1 MTRGFRRAVLA
12 WVICMIPV
20 GSPFLL
26 QTMAES
32 LEGNDSPWLV
42 EVNGKKLTRSQVDH
56 TMGSRNSPIT
66 DEAWRK
72 YRESS
77 YERSIEDFIERT
89 LLLDEAARRGLTA
102 TSEET
107 FQSFTKRYT
116 MAGSTEKAKG
126 RFASLPDAV
135 RRGNMD
141 LATIEKLKLDLAKDI
156 VFSPEEISA
165 YRETVKETV
174 HVRHILIS
182 APSKATP
189 EQKATAKQRG
199 EQIRLK
205 ILGGADFSEMAQ
217 QQSDCYTKA
226 KGGDLGLITR
236 GKMVKSFDDAVFALD
251 IGKIG
256 PLVETS
262 YGYHIV
268 EVLSRNSG
276 ETMPRADV
284 EAVLRSKKAEV
295 MALALVTRLRKD
307 AVIRYP

>member
-1 MTRGFRRAVLA
+1 
-12 WVICMIPV
+12 
-20 GSPFLL
+20 
-26 QTMAES
+26 
-32 LEGNDSPWLV
+32 
-42 EVNGKKLTRSQVDH
+42 
-56 TMGSRNSPIT
+56 
-66 DEAWRK
+66 
-72 YRESS
+72 
-77 YERSIEDFIERT
+77 
-89 LLLDEAARRGLTA
+89 
-102 TSEET
+102 
-107 FQSFTKRYT
+107 
-116 MAGSTEKAKG
+116 
-126 RFASLPDAV
+126 
-135 RRGNMD
+135 MD
-141 LATIEKLKLDLAKDI
+141 LATIEKLKLDLAKNM

-182 APSKATP
+182 VPSKATP
-189 EQKATAKQRG
+189 EQKTTAKQRG

-256 PLVETS
+256 PLVES
-262 YGYHIV
+262 SFGYHIV